1 MPTLLLGVLALILI
15 LWLLNSF
22 ARGNPQVLAA
32 VMKTAGGIVALAGA
46 AFFGVRGRLEVAIP
60 LGVTGL
66 GLLGWLPWG
75 PAGFG
80 ARTQK
85 SAGQVSRVRTAFI
98 EMELE
103 HDTGAMRGRILVGR
117 HEGASLDALDSAT
130 LTGFL
135 GEIDEE
141 SRALLATYLD
151 RRDPAWREHV
161 QGDAAAGLNRAP
173 RSGPMTEQ
181 EAYQV
186 LGLEPG
192 ASAEAI
198 GRAHHALM
206 KKVHPDQ
213 GGTTYLAA
221 RINEAKDTLLRR
233 HR

>member
-1 MPTLLLGVLALILI
+1 MPTVLLGVLALILI

-22 ARGNPQVLAA
+22 ARGNPQVLASA
-32 VMKTAGGIVALAGA
+32 LKTGGGVVALAGA
-46 AFFGVRGRLEVAIP
+46 AFFGARGRLDFAIP
-60 LGVTGL
+60 LGLTGL
-66 GLLGWLPWG
+66 GLLGWLPFG
-75 PAGFG
+75 PAGIG

-85 SAGQVSRVRTAFI
+85 STGQVSRVRTAFI

-117 HEGASLDALDSAT
+117 HEGASLDDLDVPT
-130 LTGFL
+130 LAGFL

-141 SRALLATYLD
+141 SRALLATYLE

-161 QGDAAAGLNRAP
+161 QGDAAAGFNRAP
-173 RSGPMTEQ
+173 RGGPMTEQ

-192 ASAEAI
+192 ASAEEI

>member
-1 MPTLLLGVLALILI
+1 MPTLVLGVLALVLI

-22 ARGNPQVLAA
+22 SRTNPQVLAA
-32 VMKTAGGIVALAGA
+32 VLKTGGGIISLAGA
-46 AFFGVRGRLEVAIP
+46 AFFGSRGHLEVAIP
-60 LGVTGL
+60 LGLTGL
-66 GLLGWLPWG
+66 GMLGWLPWG

-98 EMELE
+98 EMELD

-117 HEGASLDALDSAT
+117 HEGSALDALDVAT

-151 RRDPAWREHV
+151 RRDPAWREHA
-161 QGDAAAGLNRAP
+161 QGDAAAGLDRPP
-173 RSGPMTEQ
+173 RGGPMTEQ

-186 LGLEPG
+186 LGLQPG
-192 ASAEAI
+192 ASPQEI

>member
-22 ARGNPQVLAA
+22 ARSNPQVIAA
-32 VMKTAGGIVALAGA
+32 ALKTGGGVVALAGA
-46 AFFGVRGRLEVAIP
+46 AFFGARGRLDVAIP

-66 GLLGWLPWG
+66 GLLGWLPFG

-85 SAGQVSRVRTAFI
+85 SAGQISRVRTAFI

-103 HDTGAMRGRILVGR
+103 HDTGAMHGRILVGR
-117 HEGASLDALDSAT
+117 HEGASLDALDVAT
-130 LTGFL
+130 LVGFL
-135 GEIDEE
+135 SEIDEE

-161 QGDAAAGLNRAP
+161 QGDAAAGLNGAP
-173 RSGPMTEQ
+173 RGGPMTEQ

-192 ASAEAI
+192 ASAQEI

>member
-1 MPTLLLGVLALILI
+1 MPTLLLGVLALVLI
-15 LWLLNSF
+15 LWLANSF
-22 ARGNPQVLAA
+22 ARTTPQVLAA
-32 VMKTAGGIVALAGA
+32 VLKTAGGIVSLAGA
-46 AFFGVRGRLEVAIP
+46 AFFGSRGHLEVAIP
-60 LGVTGL
+60 LGFTGL

-117 HEGASLDALDSAT
+117 HEGSSLDALDVGT

-151 RRDPAWREHV
+151 RRDPTWREHA
-161 QGDAAAGLNRAP
+161 QGDAAAGLDRPP
-173 RSGPMTEQ
+173 RGGPMTEQ

-186 LGLEPG
+186 LGLQPG
-192 ASAEAI
+192 ASPQEI

>member
-1 MPTLLLGVLALILI
+1 MPSLLLGVLALVLL

-22 ARGNPQVLAA
+22 SRGNPHVLAA
-32 VMKTAGGIVALAGA
+32 VLKTSGGIVSLAGA
-46 AFFGVRGRLEVAIP
+46 AFFGSRGHLEVAIP
-60 LGVTGL
+60 LGFAGL

-117 HEGASLDALDSAT
+117 HEGSSLDALDVRT
-130 LTGFL
+130 LAGFL

-151 RRDPAWREHV
+151 RRDPAWREHA
-161 QGDAAAGLNRAP
+161 QGDAAAGLDRPP
-173 RSGPMTEQ
+173 RGGPMTEQ

-186 LGLEPG
+186 LGLQPG
-192 ASAEAI
+192 ASPEEI

>member
-1 MPTLLLGVLALILI
+1 MPLILGLLALILV

-22 ARGNPQVLAA
+22 VRSNPHQLAA
-32 VMKTAGGIVALAGA
+32 VVKTAGGTLALLGA
-46 AFFGVRGRLEVAIP
+46 VVFGIRGHLELAIP

-80 ARTQK
+80 ERTRK
-85 SAGQVSRVRTAFI
+85 SAGQVSRVRTAFM

-117 HEGASLDALDSAT
+117 HEGMALDALDVAT
-130 LTGFL
+130 LVGL
-135 GEIDEE
+135 LPEIDEE

-151 RRDPAWREHV
+151 RRDPAWRDHA
-161 QGDAAAGLNRAP
+161 QGDAAAGRGAAP
-173 RSGPMTEQ
+173 AGGPMTEQ
-181 EAYQV
+181 EAYQI

-192 ASAEAI
+192 ASAEEI
-198 GRAHHALM
+198 GRAHRNLM
-206 KKVHPDQ
+206 KKLHPDQ